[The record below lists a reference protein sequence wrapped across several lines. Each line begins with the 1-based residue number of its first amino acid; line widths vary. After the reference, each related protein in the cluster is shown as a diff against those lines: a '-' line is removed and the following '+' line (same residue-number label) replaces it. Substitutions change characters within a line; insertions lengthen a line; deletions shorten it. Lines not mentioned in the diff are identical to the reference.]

1 MLRNVAVT
9 STLYL
14 QQEKEQLALIQI
26 LARYAIAQIIH
37 HLLHD
42 YFFSASAI
50 TYICIEVSFRERFED
65 SVAIG
70 WASHINI
77 VFIFRFCKLQYSVSD
92 RKPRPPT

>member
-70 WASHINI
+70 HHTSILYLS
-77 VFIFRFCKLQYSVSD
+77 FLKKVSFSYQ
-92 RKPRPPT
+92 

>member
-42 YFFSASAI
+42 YFFSTSAI
-50 TYICIEVSFRERFED
+50 TYICIKVSFREEIGN
-65 SVAIG
+65 SVVIIRHQQRRTFYDTQLG
-70 WASHINI
+70 FH
-77 VFIFRFCKLQYSVSD
+77 VTVKFKLN
-92 RKPRPPT
+92 RI

>member
-70 WASHINI
+70 HHTL
-77 VFIFRFCKLQYSVSD
+77 IFCIYLFANYSAL
-92 RKPRPPT
+92 

>member
-50 TYICIEVSFRERFED
+50 TYICIEVSFRERLED

-70 WASHINI
+70 HHTLILYLS
-77 VFIFRFCKLQYSVSD
+77 FCKLQCSVSD
-92 RKPRPPT
+92 SKPRPST